1 MAPFSGTFLLLSS
14 PSSSPSFDFTDF
26 YLRLALATRTGLAT
40 ALATWTMKSPLANK
54 RRSVEVCVKCRKC
67 GLPWNRKLQRKRR
80 RQRNKQSSP
89 PVIHCILSVIA
100 IQAAVR
106 RYLIKRHQKNND
118 PIELWNRKCVHY
130 LSAKGPYAARS
141 HFDPYQRLA
150 VYTSAATA
158 IQNAWH
164 LHRWLKH
171 LRLLSSV
178 TKEMNAIIIQ
188 RSWRSSWCRRSFG
201 VVYNAMKIRERVF
214 YSTIIGS
221 AADATHRFCLSGCPF
236 AIKYKQHGSN
246 VWVQVDCN
254 KFRSYVQQQLQLE
267 RKRRRRN
274 SNRRRTTNLT
284 PTKSATEIKRDK
296 IRRMSQKKW
305 KWFYDKKDCCEDS
318 AQPSSKV
325 TVDTTQSSDDES
337 DVMTWLTNLDL
348 DSCVD
353 S

>member
-1 MAPFSGTFLLLSS
+1 M
-14 PSSSPSFDFTDF
+14 
-26 YLRLALATRTGLAT
+26 
-40 ALATWTMKSPLANK
+40 
-54 RRSVEVCVKCRKC
+54 
-67 GLPWNRKLQRKRR
+67 
-80 RQRNKQSSP
+80 
-89 PVIHCILSVIA
+89 
-100 IQAAVR
+100 
-106 RYLIKRHQKNND
+106 
-118 PIELWNRKCVHY
+118 HY

-150 VYTSAATA
+150 VYTSVAIA
-158 IQNAWH
+158 IQNAWR
-164 LHRWLKH
+164 LYRWLKH

-188 RSWRSSWCRRSFG
+188 RSWRSSWCQRSFC
-201 VVYNAMKIRERVF
+201 VVYNAMKIRERVI

-221 AADATHRFCLSGCPF
+221 AADTLRFCLSGCPF
-236 AIKYKQHGSN
+236 AIEYKQCGSN
-246 VWVQVDCN
+246 AWVQVDCD
-254 KFRSYVQQQLQLE
+254 KFRLYIRQQLQLE

-274 SNRRRTTNLT
+274 SNRRRRTTNLT
-284 PTKSATEIKRDK
+284 PTKSAAEIKRDK

-305 KWFYDKKDCCEDS
+305 KWFYDKKDCCGNS

-325 TVDTTQSSDDES
+325 TVDTQSSDND

>member
-1 MAPFSGTFLLLSS
+1 MIF
-14 PSSSPSFDFTDF
+14 SSSFSFLSH
-26 YLRLALATRTGLAT
+26 LRLALATCLD
-40 ALATWTMKSPLANK
+40 MKSPLANK

-67 GLPWNRKLQRKRR
+67 GLPWNRKLQRKRQ
-80 RQRNKQSSP
+80 RQRNKQYASP
-89 PVIHCILSVIA
+89 PVIHCIFSVIV
-100 IQAAVR
+100 IQATVR

-158 IQNAWH
+158 IQSAWH

-188 RSWRSSWCRRSFG
+188 RSWRSSWCRRSFSI
-201 VVYNAMKIRERVF
+201 VYNAMKFRERVF
-214 YSTIIGS
+214 YSTIVGS
-221 AADATHRFCLSGCPF
+221 AADTTLRFCLSGCPF
-236 AIKYKQHGSN
+236 IIKYKQHGSN
-246 VWVQVDCN
+246 DVWVQVDCN
-254 KFRSYVQQQLQLE
+254 KFRSYVQQQLQILE

-274 SNRRRTTNLT
+274 SNRRPNLT
-284 PTKSATEIKRDK
+284 PTKSSAEIKRDK

-318 AQPSSKV
+318 AQPPSMV
-325 TVDTTQSSDDES
+325 TVDTQSSDD
-337 DVMTWLTNLDL
+337 DLITWLTNLDL
-348 DSCVD
+348 DVVLIHK
-353 S
+353 

>member
-1 MAPFSGTFLLLSS
+1 MAMAPFRDLSPLFLFFSFLFPLSLSLSLSLLW
-14 PSSSPSFDFTDF
+14 TAI
-26 YLRLALATRTGLAT
+26 ALATCLG
-40 ALATWTMKSPLANK
+40 MKSPLANK
-54 RRSVEVCVKCRKC
+54 RHSVEVCVKCRKC
-67 GLPWNRKLQRKRR
+67 GLPWNRKLQRKRQ
-80 RQRNKQSSP
+80 RQRNKQYASP
-89 PVIHCILSVIA
+89 PVIHCIFSVIV
-100 IQAAVR
+100 IQATVR
-106 RYLIKRHQKNND
+106 RYLIRRHQKNND

-178 TKEMNAIIIQ
+178 TKEMNTIIIQ
-188 RSWRSSWCRRSFG
+188 RSWRSSWCRRSFSI
-201 VVYNAMKIRERVF
+201 VYNAMKIREGVF
-214 YSTIIGS
+214 YSTIVGS
-221 AADATHRFCLSGCPF
+221 AADATLRFCLTGCPF

-246 VWVQVDCN
+246 AWVKVDCD

-267 RKRRRRN
+267 LKRRRRN

-325 TVDTTQSSDDES
+325 TVDTQSSDDD
-337 DVMTWLTNLDL
+337 DVMNWLTNLDL
-348 DSCVD
+348 DC
-353 S
+353 